1 MINDLLLIS
10 PQLRSFSNRAIQYFP
25 FPKRFPN
32 FPPPSPPLAQSTG
45 GAGRARSIKMARE
58 GELMRRWKWGKAAL
72 IALGLVGTAMAQ
84 QPTPGDPAKIV
95 VIREAGKPEQR
106 CVIEYTIPQADGKTV
121 YYVRDVATGERLRV
135 LDSGANKAARGPIV
149 GQVMGRLNT
158 PSDSGMSKAL
168 ESAP

>member
-1 MINDLLLIS
+1 
-10 PQLRSFSNRAIQYFP
+10 
-25 FPKRFPN
+25 
-32 FPPPSPPLAQSTG
+32 
-45 GAGRARSIKMARE
+45 MARE

-168 ESAP
+168 